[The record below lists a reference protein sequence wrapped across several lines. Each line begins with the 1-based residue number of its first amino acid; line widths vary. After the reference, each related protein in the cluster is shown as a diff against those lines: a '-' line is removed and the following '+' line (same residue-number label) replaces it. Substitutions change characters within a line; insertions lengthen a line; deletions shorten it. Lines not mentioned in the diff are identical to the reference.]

1 MSTISKTKFRAASAR
16 AGEGALSCHLLEGG
30 GYLSFV
36 RGRIDHFAKVGR
48 QSASEKLQSAL
59 NSFLLFHGEGDV
71 PWGDVDANL
80 LEEYEGFLKA
90 KGVCMNT
97 VSFYMRTLR
106 SAYNVAVKR
115 GITLQQYPFSSVYTG
130 IDKTLKRA
138 VPLSVIRQIRNLDLA
153 AVPVMDW
160 ARDLFLFS
168 FYTRGMSF
176 IDMSFLKKKDLQ
188 NGVLV
193 YRRHKTHQQLC
204 IKWEQQMQKIIDKY
218 DTSNTPYLLPIIR
231 DVRADARL
239 QYKNAIHLVN
249 NKLKLI
255 GMEIGLSI
263 PLTTYVARHGWASI
277 ARCKN
282 IPLAT
287 ISEALGHESE
297 KTTRIYLASLDTS
310 AVDKANRQISR
321 SI

>member
-1 MSTISKTKFRAASAR
+1 
-16 AGEGALSCHLLEGG
+16 
-30 GYLSFV
+30 
-36 RGRIDHFAKVGR
+36 
-48 QSASEKLQSAL
+48 
-59 NSFLLFHGEGDV
+59 
-71 PWGDVDANL
+71 
-80 LEEYEGFLKA
+80 
-90 KGVCMNT
+90 
-97 VSFYMRTLR
+97 
-106 SAYNVAVKR
+106 
-115 GITLQQYPFSSVYTG
+115 
-130 IDKTLKRA
+130 
-138 VPLSVIRQIRNLDLA
+138 
-153 AVPVMDW
+153 
-160 ARDLFLFS
+160 
-168 FYTRGMSF
+168 
-176 IDMSFLKKKDLQ
+176 
-188 NGVLV
+188 
-193 YRRHKTHQQLC
+193 
-204 IKWEQQMQKIIDKY
+204 MQKIIDKY

-310 AVDKANRQISR
+310 AVDKANRQILR